1 MVFEVIILG
10 VNVVMTQKRKKKKKK
25 MQSSEVS
32 ISLNIIHY
40 DNFHI
45 LYLLLISRRKYVLL
59 ELKSLGKA

>member
-10 VNVVMTQKRKKKKKK
+10 VNVVMTQKRKKKKK

>member
-10 VNVVMTQKRKKKKKK
+10 VNVVMTQKRKKKKK

-45 LYLLLISRRKYVLL
+45 LYLLLISRRIYVLL

>member
-10 VNVVMTQKRKKKKKK
+10 VNVVMTQKRKKKKK

-45 LYLLLISRRKYVLL
+45 LYLMLISRRKYVLL

>member
-10 VNVVMTQKRKKKKKK
+10 VNVVMTQKRKKKNK